1 MAQSIGMDFQY
12 LNVNNFQIRYLDTR
26 STGNPVLLVHGLG
39 GSIESLI
46 NNISKISTEQ
56 LRVIVLDLPGFGFSS
71 KPRINY
77 SISFYTTFIATF
89 LNSLKVRSSSLSIV
103 GCSLGGHIAAE
114 VALNHPNLV
123 SKLVLISPAGALPV
137 SFKGTPALR
146 SYVNVLKAKTLQEV
160 RKALSSVDDDPIDNT
175 HAQEFYRKLLMP
187 GAKEAFMSALNGS
200 THAPR
205 LSRRLHM
212 IKAET
217 LLIWGKNDRI
227 IPVRFIEP
235 FVKMENCRII
245 LLEKCGHVPFISRPA
260 LFNKI
265 VTDFIKEQKKN

>member
-1 MAQSIGMDFQY
+1 M
-12 LNVNNFQIRYLDTR
+12 
-26 STGNPVLLVHGLG
+26 
-39 GSIESLI
+39 
-46 NNISKISTEQ
+46 
-56 LRVIVLDLPGFGFSS
+56 
-71 KPRINY
+71 
-77 SISFYTTFIATF
+77 
-89 LNSLKVRSSSLSIV
+89 
-103 GCSLGGHIAAE
+103 
-114 VALNHPNLV
+114 NHPNLV

-146 SYVNVLKAKTLQEV
+146 NYVNVLKAKTLQEV
-160 RKALSSVDDDPIDNT
+160 RELSSSVDDDPIDNT
-175 HAQEFYRKLLMP
+175 HAQEFYRKLL
-187 GAKEAFMSALNGS
+187 SARSQRGIYVCVEWD

-245 LLEKCGHVPFISRPA
+245 LLEKCGHVTIYQQTGTF
-260 LFNKI
+260 
-265 VTDFIKEQKKN
+265 

>member
-1 MAQSIGMDFQY
+1 M
-12 LNVNNFQIRYLDTR
+12 
-26 STGNPVLLVHGLG
+26 
-39 GSIESLI
+39 
-46 NNISKISTEQ
+46 
-56 LRVIVLDLPGFGFSS
+56 
-71 KPRINY
+71 
-77 SISFYTTFIATF
+77 
-89 LNSLKVRSSSLSIV
+89 
-103 GCSLGGHIAAE
+103 AAE

-160 RKALSSVDDDPIDNT
+160 RKALSSIDDDPIDNT